1 MTSHVDMLHHW
12 HKALDE
18 GQSVRIL
25 FVDYAKA
32 FDHVDHCV
40 VIQKLKTYGVPH
52 FITRWAT
59 SFLAERQQ
67 REKISDVFSQ
77 WTTLRGG
84 MPQAHGSGRSSSPY
98 SSTTSDQDFLHTNM
112 SMTLQWLRQ
121 LRKAPFPK
129 CNMQWTHCLS
139 GQNWTT

>member
-1 MTSHVDMLHHW
+1 MLHHW

-40 VIQKLKTYGVPH
+40 VIQNLKTYGVPDY
-52 FITRWAT
+52 ITRWVT

-67 REKISDVFSQ
+67 RVKISDVFSQ
-77 WTTLRGG
+77 WTTL
-84 MPQAHGSGRSSSPY
+84 PWAALP
-98 SSTTSDQDFLHTNM
+98 
-112 SMTLQWLRQ
+112 
-121 LRKAPFPK
+121 
-129 CNMQWTHCLS
+129 
-139 GQNWTT
+139 